1 MNVLREKEKTFEMI
15 FCSYFYPMIR
25 FIISSVLCLCFLSG
39 CVHDPVMPPTPIQQ
53 WEYLF
58 LAHPR
63 HNNQNLQR
71 VDSVVERIDFDRFDA
86 VLLGGDLT
94 ANSSR
99 EDSTLQYLDGI
110 FDLSS
115 PKTLLAQGNHDVDNI
130 PRLTT
135 YTQRPTFYSYT
146 QDQITFV
153 VLDTQLDSCSI
164 RNEQLQ
170 MLQNIA
176 DTLSESDQLVIIHH
190 KLIWMPEHP
199 VLGPQIPLV
208 SNAGFCIY
216 EFCLFENNFWQ
227 AVYPLLKQVK
237 EKGKQVVLI
246 GGDLGFQAKFF
257 EYETPEGITFLG
269 SGMNQGDADNQV
281 ILLKKDSEMKT
292 LRWET
297 VPIESVRGS

>member
-1 MNVLREKEKTFEMI
+1 
-15 FCSYFYPMIR
+15 MIR
-25 FIISSVLCLCFLSG
+25 FITSSLLSLCFLNG
-39 CVHDPVMPPTPIQQ
+39 CVHEPVMPPTPIQQ

-63 HNNQNLQR
+63 HNNQNIQR
-71 VDSVVERIDFDRFDA
+71 VDSVAEKISFDRFDA

-99 EDSTLQYLDGI
+99 EDSTMQYLDGI
-110 FDLSS
+110 FDLSN

-130 PRLTT
+130 PRLIS
-135 YTQRPTFYSYT
+135 YTQKPTFYT
-146 QDQITFV
+146 FHQNRITFV
-153 VLDTQLDSCSI
+153 ILDTQLDSCSI
-164 RNEQLQ
+164 RNEQLK

-176 DTLSESDQLVIIHH
+176 DTLNESEQLVIIHH

-199 VLGPQIPLV
+199 ILAPQIPQV

-227 AVYPLLKQVK
+227 DVYPLLQQVK

-246 GGDLGFQAKFF
+246 GGDLGFNAKFF
-257 EYETPEGITFLG
+257 EYQTPEGIIFLG
-269 SGMNQGDADNQV
+269 SGMNQGDPDNQV
-281 ILLKKDSEMKT
+281 LLLKKDSKLKT
-292 LRWET
+292 LRWES
-297 VPIESVRGS
+297 VSIDSVRRF